1 VDQSINVAR
10 EEQPMIAIDP
20 TRTAL
25 LAMDLQTEVLAR
37 LGERGAPL
45 LERAARVIAAARQA
59 RLPVIY
65 VVVGFRPGYPE
76 LSPRSP
82 LYELVAKTG
91 RLGLGTPGAEIA
103 AAVRPEEGDVVVVKR
118 RVSAF
123 AGTDLE
129 MILRA
134 KGIDTLV
141 LLGIATGGVILSTVR
156 HGADADYRLV
166 VVKDCCADADEEVH
180 RVLTEKVLARQ
191 ATVVAAEEAT
201 AAFFTPPRA

>member
-1 VDQSINVAR
+1 
-10 EEQPMIAIDP
+10 MITLEP
-20 TRTAL
+20 SRTAL
-25 LAMDLQTEVLAR
+25 LVMDLQADIVAR
-37 LGERGAPL
+37 IGDKAAPV
-45 LERAARVIAAARQA
+45 LERAAGLIAAARKAQ
-59 RLPVIY
+59 LPIIY

-76 LSPRSP
+76 LSPRNASFAA
-82 LYELVAKTG
+82 VAQGG
-91 RLGLGTPGAEIA
+91 RFVVTTPGADIA
-103 AAVRPEEGDVVVVKR
+103 PAVGPVDGDVVVVKH

-141 LLGIATGGVILSTVR
+141 LTGFATGGVVLSTVR

-180 RVLTEKVLARQ
+180 RVLTEKVFVRQ
-191 ATVVAAEEAT
+191 STVLVASEVAAALGGY
-201 AAFFTPPRA
+201 

>member
-1 VDQSINVAR
+1 LISL
-10 EEQPMIAIDP
+10 ESG
-20 TRTAL
+20 RTAL
-25 LAMDLQTEVLAR
+25 LVMDLQTDI
-37 LGERGAPL
+37 LGRVGEKAAAV
-45 LERAARVIAAARQA
+45 LERTSGVIAAAREAQ
-59 RLPVIY
+59 LPIIY

-76 LSPRSP
+76 LSPRNASFAAVSQAGRFV
-82 LYELVAKTG
+82 VAI
-91 RLGLGTPGAEIA
+91 PGSDIA
-103 AAVRPEEGDVVVVKR
+103 PAVRPHDGDVVVVKH

-166 VVKDCCADADEEVH
+166 VVQDCCADADEEVH
-180 RVLTEKVLARQ
+180 RVLTEKVLPRQ
-191 ATVVAAEEAT
+191 ATVVSASEVMAALQKG
-201 AAFFTPPRA
+201 